1 MTKAVQH
8 KRAQM
13 HSGNAVV
20 EQRMEVD
27 DSMLPAA
34 EELAKLKEVK
44 PELVDW
50 VMARAEK
57 EQEARI
63 DFNKNRVKLAKKELG
78 NTFCINILSLI
89 FAFLII
95 IGGMVVTLWTLKE
108 GMTIAGTIF
117 AGTTLVGAAALFT
130 RIPRNRNQKEN

>member
-8 KRAQM
+8 NKAQM
-13 HSGNAVV
+13 GPNTIM
-20 EQRMEVD
+20 EQRMELD

-34 EELAKLKEVK
+34 EELAKLKAVK

-63 DFNKNRVKLAKKELG
+63 DFNKKRVKLASRD
-78 NTFCINILSLI
+78 INGTICVNVMSLV

-95 IGGMVVTLWTLKE
+95 IGGMAATLWTLRE
-108 GMTIAGTIF
+108 GMTVAGTIF

-130 RIPRNRNQKEN
+130 RIPKQGKKKE